1 MSRSTQSRSRRFLDQ
16 VSRLPLLS
24 SLVVSCILVA
34 SATTYR
40 DQLFH
45 FTKPLKLTCVHLRSK
60 ILRIDFGMFRVYVN
74 VLKGC
79 PFVQQGLASL
89 LNDAKPEEFPAEIM
103 KFPQSLPTIFW
114 IPIFH
119 FENSQNG
126 FYCIFINKYFFS
138 WPPELKNFSNL
149 W

>member
-1 MSRSTQSRSRRFLDQ
+1 MSSQYAALFPMSRSTQSRSRRFLDQ

-103 KFPQSLPTIFW
+103 KFPQPFPFIF
-114 IPIFH
+114 
-119 FENSQNG
+119 
-126 FYCIFINKYFFS
+126 
-138 WPPELKNFSNL
+138 
-149 W
+149 